1 MAEPAPPTAL
11 PVTQRLRHW
20 LRTHRFP
27 LSCIVLGVGV
37 LMVILSLGDFT
48 PLNAVWPFTTINSY
62 TDQSGNGGENWNLVF
77 VIVGPILV
85 IIGGYLVGAY
95 LVARSRFEQLMRSK
109 SKAELLRNIPEIE
122 DLLWDLLPYDQVRFE
137 QKCAELRIRR

>member
-1 MAEPAPPTAL
+1 MADEAPAPL
-11 PVTQRLRHW
+11 PAFQRLRHW

-27 LSCIVLGVGV
+27 LSALVLGVGL
-37 LMVILSLGDFT
+37 LMVILSIGDFT
-48 PLNAVWPFTTINSY
+48 PLNAVWPFTAINGS
-62 TDQSGNGGENWNLVF
+62 TDQSPNGGENWNLLF
-77 VIVGPILV
+77 VVLGPILV

-95 LVARSRFEQLMRSK
+95 VVARRRFEQLMRSK

-137 QKCAELRIRR
+137 QKCSDLRIRR